1 MFPTLIPASVK
12 RRYLDMAAKE
22 KAEYDALPESAKLLE
37 QAKTLI
43 EREINTSE
51 TFPFKLLV
59 FDIYCLLDRGEFPI
73 EELKRWLANSGYSIT
88 INRYHNSG
96 TVEGAIISIDESPE
110 SSSDVLLLPVT
121 VIVAMM
127 LVGSLVI
134 DMI

>member
-22 KAEYDALPESAKLLE
+22 KAEYDALPKSVKLLE

-51 TFPFKLLV
+51 TFPFKLLG
-59 FDIYCLLDRGEFPI
+59 FDIHCLLDQGEFPI

-96 TVEGAIISIDESPE
+96 TVEGVIISIDESPE

-121 VIVAMM
+121 VIVVMM
-127 LVGSLVI
+127 LIGSLII